1 MEHYDLASL
10 RLSQN
15 EESWALAFGKA
26 RLSVV
31 NEYGTRSWYVD
42 IDGISDRELLER
54 FANTVE
60 IDVVVEAV
68 TIGGRV
74 LKGDGY
80 FHPNPWH
87 AAAAIRGV
95 GELEGYASAH

>member
-1 MEHYDLASL
+1 VENYDLASS
-10 RLSQN
+10 RLSQKGVD
-15 EESWALAFGKA
+15 WTLVFGKA

-42 IDGISDRELLER
+42 IDGISDRALLER
-54 FANTVE
+54 FASTVE
-60 IDVVVEAV
+60 IDVSVEAV

-80 FHPNPWH
+80 FHPNPRH
-87 AAAAIRGV
+87 EAAAIRGV
-95 GELEGYASAH
+95 GELEGY